1 MKVMKRKGKPTGDEW
16 ICIMEEEM
24 EEPRQEED
32 DLIPILSVTNAFD
45 RVCPVR
51 SDVRACVH
59 FAQVDIN
66 R

>member
-1 MKVMKRKGKPTGDEW
+1 MKVMKRKGKQTGDEW

-45 RVCPVR
+45 
-51 SDVRACVH
+51 
-59 FAQVDIN
+59 
-66 R
+66 

>member
-16 ICIMEEEM
+16 ICIMEEEMEEEM

-45 RVCPVR
+45 
-51 SDVRACVH
+51 
-59 FAQVDIN
+59 
-66 R
+66 